1 MTQHTEKFYL
11 TKEGLEKLKREYKT
25 LLEIKDLKA
34 KDKLPEFLHSDE
46 LNPEYASF
54 QEDLTFLN
62 QRLADLE
69 MILRRYELIKPL
81 PKGKQN
87 IVNLGT
93 TVTVE
98 IDGQLDEFTIV
109 GTLESNPALG
119 KISNECPVGKALLGK
134 KVGDVVEVKTPIV
147 KHKCKI
153 IKIKYKD

>member
-69 MILRRYELIKPL
+69 MI
-81 PKGKQN
+81 
-87 IVNLGT
+87 
-93 TVTVE
+93 
-98 IDGQLDEFTIV
+98 
-109 GTLESNPALG
+109 
-119 KISNECPVGKALLGK
+119 
-134 KVGDVVEVKTPIV
+134 
-147 KHKCKI
+147 
-153 IKIKYKD
+153 

>member
-1 MTQHTEKFYL
+1 M
-11 TKEGLEKLKREYKT
+11 
-25 LLEIKDLKA
+25 
-34 KDKLPEFLHSDE
+34 
-46 LNPEYASF
+46 
-54 QEDLTFLN
+54 
-62 QRLADLE
+62 
-69 MILRRYELIKPL
+69 
-81 PKGKQN
+81 
-87 IVNLGT
+87 